1 MRIAVDAMGGD
12 HAPKEIV
19 AGAMQAVYRFGVEI
33 LLVGDNSQIKPHL
46 TPGVKGVKIVEA
58 EGQIDMQEEPLDGL
72 RKKPKASINV
82 AMDLVKQGEADA
94 VVSAGHTGAA
104 MAAALLKLGRL
115 RGVDRPAIGALLP
128 TLIPHKPVL
137 LLDVGA
143 NVDCRPKFLSQF
155 ATMGVLFSRLALG
168 VKEPK
173 LGLLNIGEE
182 ACKGNDLAVQ
192 VHQMLQNQDHLPFIG
207 NAEGRDV
214 MSGRFDVIVCDGF
227 TGNVLLKFAE
237 GVGLV
242 AMEILKE
249 ELPKG
254 WQGQLGCS
262 ILKPNLAK
270 VKERMDYNEY
280 GGGLLLGVAGVC
292 VIGHGSSKA
301 AGLCSSIR
309 VARDAVQNQL
319 LEQLKEA
326 LNPPVLSE

>member
-1 MRIAVDAMGGD
+1 MGGD

-19 AGAMQAVYRFGVEI
+19 AGAMLAVHRFGVEI

-46 TPGVKGVKIVEA
+46 PLGTKGVTIVEA
-58 EGQIDMQEEPLDGL
+58 EGQIDMDEEPLESL

-168 VKEPK
+168 VAEPK

-192 VHQMLQNQDHLPFIG
+192 VHQILQNQANFIG

-214 MSGRFDVIVCDGF
+214 MSGKFDVIVCDGF

-242 AMEILKE
+242 AMAILKE

-254 WQGQLGCS
+254 WRGQLGCS
-262 ILKPNLAK
+262 LLKPNLAK
-270 VKERMDYNEY
+270 VKERMDYDEY
-280 GGGLLLGVAGVC
+280 GGGLLLGVAGIC

-309 VARDAVQNQL
+309 VAREAVQNQV
-319 LEQLKEA
+319 LEQLKAA